1 MQMLSLVASKMVQQ
15 PIWIAMNFDS
25 GLVCFDS
32 GPVCLL
38 GCLGVGL
45 VVLTLS

>member
-25 GLVCFDS
+25 G
-32 GPVCLL
+32 PVCLL
-38 GCLGVGL
+38 GCLGAGL